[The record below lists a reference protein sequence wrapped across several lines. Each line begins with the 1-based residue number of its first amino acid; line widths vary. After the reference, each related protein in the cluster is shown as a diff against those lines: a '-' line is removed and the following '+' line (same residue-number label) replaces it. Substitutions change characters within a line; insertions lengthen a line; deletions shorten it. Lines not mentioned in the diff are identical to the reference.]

1 MILCTTLTIPVAS
14 PPTPPP
20 PAPVAAAALS
30 VTRDPI
36 SDLKLCSM
44 LLLSIALTVGGP
56 NNVRMGLADGEARVL
71 VAADWA
77 CPPEA
82 LVPPVEVPAS
92 LLGGTLA
99 DLCLAFA
106 AAAALCL
113 VSLYATWWE
122 LQGKIMSKLVLG
134 LGPMPPPPAAPL
146 RAALMAEPIWPPRPP
161 SPPGGGIPM
170 WTWAVPPNGMDL
182 GSDCREAVVPLDAAA
197 VSFPAVAGCEEP
209 VVLAETP
216 F

>member
-1 MILCTTLTIPVAS
+1 MRWWTMNILEERVELLPPKMGGLT
-14 PPTPPP
+14 
-20 PAPVAAAALS
+20 VAAAALS

-99 DLCLAFA
+99 DLYLAFA

-122 LQGKIMSKLVLG
+122 LQGRKGSKLFML
-134 LGPMPPPPAAPL
+134 PT
-146 RAALMAEPIWPPRPP
+146 PIPE
-161 SPPGGGIPM
+161 GGGGPRGRDM
-170 WTWAVPPNGMDL
+170 GGPTA
-182 GSDCREAVVPLDAAA
+182 
-197 VSFPAVAGCEEP
+197 
-209 VVLAETP
+209 T
-216 F
+216 